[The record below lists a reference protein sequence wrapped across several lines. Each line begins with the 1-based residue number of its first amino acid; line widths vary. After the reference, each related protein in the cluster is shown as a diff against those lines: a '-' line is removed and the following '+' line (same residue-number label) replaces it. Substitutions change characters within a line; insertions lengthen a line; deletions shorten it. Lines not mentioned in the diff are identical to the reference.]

1 MSKGSKPRP
10 VDTEKYN
17 ENFDKIFGSKPLSS
31 VSEECVDEGKKKK
44 KRGPGKRV
52 SGTRN

>member
-31 VSEECVDEGKKKK
+31 VSEESVDEGKKKK
-44 KRGPGKRV
+44 KRGPRTRV